1 MIQQE
6 RPEELV
12 TFSSHSVSFQTLY
25 EIGYWQKN
33 IVSDD
38 SRIFW
43 NAYIAYNGGYTV
55 TPMAYPVS
63 MDANL
68 APTFLETCKN
78 VYKQHRRWMW
88 GAENVPYLLFS
99 FIKNKK
105 IQLKKE
111 LGRVPGE
118 RGILAHVITV
128 PRRSFYDTFV
138 IDAGSVE
145 GVSIGQHVFAFDSI
159 AVGVVTGLDTHN
171 ATVELYSAPG
181 RETTGTAT
189 GNNVAVTLIGR
200 GGGEYEVHLPRDVH
214 FDIKE
219 SIAYQSTTS
228 AILAQIEKITTDP
241 RDPFQRL
248 LAKAPVNL
256 NALKWVIVK

>member
-1 MIQQE
+1 
-6 RPEELV
+6 
-12 TFSSHSVSFQTLY
+12 
-25 EIGYWQKN
+25 
-33 IVSDD
+33 
-38 SRIFW
+38 
-43 NAYIAYNGGYTV
+43 
-55 TPMAYPVS
+55 
-63 MDANL
+63 
-68 APTFLETCKN
+68 
-78 VYKQHRRWMW
+78 
-88 GAENVPYLLFS
+88 
-99 FIKNKK
+99 
-105 IQLKKE
+105 
-111 LGRVPGE
+111 
-118 RGILAHVITV
+118 
-128 PRRSFYDTFV
+128 V

-214 FDIKE
+214 FDIGE